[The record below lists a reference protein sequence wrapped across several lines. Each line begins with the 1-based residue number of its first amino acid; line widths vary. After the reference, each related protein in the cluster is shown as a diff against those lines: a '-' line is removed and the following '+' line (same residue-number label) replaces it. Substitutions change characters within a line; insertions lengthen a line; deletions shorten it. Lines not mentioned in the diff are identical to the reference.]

1 MKFGFKSNTGF
12 TIVEL
17 MTVIAII
24 GIVAA
29 IGAAGYRQG
38 ERRVVLDNQ
47 TFGFMQDVRRAQER
61 ALSSRDI
68 GTETPAGYGIYLPH
82 DGGYYFI
89 YADKNNSKNYDNGEE
104 IEQVSLD
111 GKITIS
117 NMQVRKNAASSWTN
131 ANSMDINYAAPD
143 LTARIVRGADK
154 YEEAKVVFSVAN
166 GSQTRTAAANIAGL
180 VYVE

>member
-117 NMQVRKNAASSWTN
+117 NMQVRKKNTSWTN
-131 ANSMDINYAAPD
+131 TNSIDINYAAPD
-143 LTARIVRGADK
+143 LTARINRGGDG
-154 YEEAKVVFSVAN
+154 YEWAKVVFSVVN
-166 GSQTRTAAANIAGL
+166 GSPTRTAVINIAGL

>member
-47 TFGFMQDVRRAQER
+47 TFQFMQDVRRAQER

-89 YADKNNSKNYDNGEE
+89 YADRNKNKRYDNGEE
-104 IEQVSLD
+104 TERISLD

-117 NMQVRKNAASSWTN
+117 DMQVRKSNTPWTN
-131 ANSMDINYAAPD
+131 ANSVDINYAAPD
-143 LTARIVRGADK
+143 LTTRITKGGDK
-154 YEEAKVVFSVAN
+154 YEEAKVV
-166 GSQTRTAAANIAGL
+166 
-180 VYVE
+180 